1 MYSGSRV
8 SAARLRPDDHARLEQ
23 PPDSLDETGQAEW
36 TRVVGL
42 LVERGHWDP
51 LRSTVLLAYCASYA
65 DWHRMTAQ
73 VRGKEVVLQGA
84 TRTVD
89 DQGHVTTAGGK
100 AAPNPLLPVIDRA
113 HRSLQVALEE
123 LLRPAPWA
131 LPPAPEPSADGTFPE
146 PERSWLRH
154 PNETAKAYAAFRYYR
169 DLGEQRAGV
178 RVQRK
183 FSLSARLIARWST
196 VHAWVRRTRAW
207 DEHQDRIA
215 VALSTDTIQTMRLE
229 QADCGRTIQA
239 AALKTLDARMTRWLE
254 CGSVGEPPFSPFEAA
269 RLIRVGSYLEQ
280 TARGLKPLA
289 VANRSPRGNGT
300 SRWSTSSWTR
310 RPSYEQTAVGCWR
323 SGRTSF

>member
-1 MYSGSRV
+1 MGTKANTHHRRDEENYRDLGAQRSQQKAAPLDRAGPRARRSCSR
-8 SAARLRPDDHARLEQ
+8 AR
-23 PPDSLDETGQAEW
+23 
-36 TRVVGL
+36 
-42 LVERGHWDP
+42 
-51 LRSTVLLAYCASYA
+51 
-65 DWHRMTAQ
+65 
-73 VRGKEVVLQGA
+73 

-89 DQGHVTTAGGK
+89 DQGHVTTEGGK

-131 LPPAPEPSADGTFPE
+131 LAPTPAAAADGTHPE

-196 VHAWVRRTRAW
+196 VHAWVLRARAW

-229 QADCGRTIQA
+229 QADCGRTIQV
-239 AALKTLDARMTRWLE
+239 AALETLDVRMTRWRDR
-254 CGSVGEPPFSPFEAA
+254 GRVDEPPFSPFEAA
-269 RLIRVGSYLEQ
+269 RLIQIGSALER
-280 TARGLKPLA
+280 TARGLKPEAPGELPGEA
-289 VANRSPRGNGT
+289 LNEWAARIEAILGT
-300 SRWSTSSWTR
+300 E
-310 RPSYEQTAVGCWR
+310 PGADEPIP
-323 SGRTSF
+323 